1 MYQNSEAG
9 MSRGT
14 EVALMKT
21 VLESFAPVLEKS
33 ALSVE
38 KIEID
43 WLEPDHRFLLNVHL
57 QSRTPYHFSL
67 HDLEDSITTSH
78 HSFGRID
85 VEPIFS
91 WTAGVGW

>member
-21 VLESFAPVLEKS
+21 VLESFAPVLEKC

-38 KIEID
+38 RLK
-43 WLEPDHRFLLNVHL
+43 LTGL
-57 QSRTPYHFSL
+57 SL
-67 HDLEDSITTSH
+67 ITG
-78 HSFGRID
+78 SF
-85 VEPIFS
+85 
-91 WTAGVGW
+91 